1 MPAENPVRRT
11 KTARELAAQLGVSER
26 TIRNVVAEPRHEFE
40 ARARARRDRAVKLRT
55 QGLKYKEI
63 AEEMEISVG
72 AVGRLLH
79 DARKLRGGRTA
90 GQIA

>member
-40 ARARARRDRAVKLRT
+40 ARARARRDHAVKLRT
-55 QGLKYKEI
+55 EGLKYKEI
-63 AEEMEISVG
+63 AEEMGISVG

-79 DARKLRGGRTA
+79 DARKLQGRRTA
-90 GQIA
+90 AQIA

>member
-40 ARARARRDRAVKLRT
+40 ARARTRRDQAVKLRT

-63 AEEMEISVG
+63 AEEMGISVG

-79 DARKLRGGRTA
+79 DARKLQEGRTA
-90 GQIA
+90 AQIA